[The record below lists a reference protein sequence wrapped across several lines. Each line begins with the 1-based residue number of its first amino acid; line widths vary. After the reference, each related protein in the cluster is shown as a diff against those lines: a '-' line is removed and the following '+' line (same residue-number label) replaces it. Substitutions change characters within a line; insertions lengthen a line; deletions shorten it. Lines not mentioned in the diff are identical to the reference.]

1 MSLQPI
7 LLIGLVLAALL
18 YAGAGLIF
26 LRKGMRT
33 IWRWSAL
40 LGVVLLGLPLI
51 GFLGV
56 FFGDQWALATIGVI
70 GGLSTIVSATRWRP
84 PAAQGNES

>member
-1 MSLQPI
+1 
-7 LLIGLVLAALL
+7 
-18 YAGAGLIF
+18 
-26 LRKGMRT
+26 MRT

-56 FFGDQWALATIGVI
+56 FFGGQLALATIVVI
-70 GGLSTIVSATRWRP
+70 GGLYTVVSAMRWRP
-84 PAAQGNES
+84 LTAQGTES

>member
-18 YAGAGLIF
+18 YTGAALIF
-26 LRKGMRT
+26 LRKGMMT

-40 LGVVLLGLPLI
+40 MGVVLLGLPLI

-56 FFGDQWALATIGVI
+56 FFGDQWPMATIAVI
-70 GGLSTIVSATRWRP
+70 GGLSHELRNEIV
-84 PAAQGNES
+84 EELMLI